1 MVSEKILIK
10 NGLVVDPSQNLEGRY
25 DLLISGGVIEKIAPR
40 IPEGENTEVIDATGC
55 VVSPAFVDPH
65 AHLRDPG
72 FTHKEDIESGSKAAV
87 FGGFTTVVS
96 MPNTDP
102 ETDNPAI
109 VAYQKLKAE
118 KVGLIRLYPAGAITK
133 GRKGKE
139 LTEFGALKEA
149 GVIALT
155 DDGTTPTDEA
165 LLRTAYEWAADLDLL
180 VMDHAEIPALSRGH
194 INEGKISALLGI
206 AGRSRSAEAIAV
218 ARDGYLAQITGARVQ
233 IQHITAKETVELL
246 KLFKDKGV
254 KITGEVNPNHLLLTE
269 DAVLEYGS
277 LVKVNPPLRTEED
290 RKALIQALAEGI
302 IDCIGTDHAP
312 HADWEKAKPLDQ
324 APPGMLGFQIALPA
338 LIKLL
343 DEGYINLKRLVEV
356 LSTKPAEILKLNG
369 LGTLKE
375 GTPADV
381 VIFDPNLEWEFSKEI
396 NPSKS
401 NNSPFIGK
409 TLKGKVIY
417 TLKEGRIVYRFSP

>member
-1 MVSEKILIK
+1 MVSKKLLIK
-10 NGLVVDPSQNLEGRY
+10 NGWVVDPSQNVEGEF
-25 DLLISGGVIEKIAPR
+25 DLLISNGVVEKIEKN
-40 IPEGENTEVIDATGC
+40 IPAGEGIEVIDAKGY
-55 VVSPAFVDPH
+55 VVAPAFVDPH

-72 FTHKEDIESGSKAAV
+72 FTHKEDIESGSRAAV
-87 FGGFTTVVS
+87 FGGFTAVVS
-96 MPNTDP
+96 MPNTNP
-102 ETDNPAI
+102 ETDNPAM
-109 VAYQKLKAE
+109 VEYQRLKAE
-118 KVGLIRLYPAGAITK
+118 RVGLIRLHPAGAITK
-133 GRKGKE
+133 GRKGME

-149 GVIALT
+149 GAIALT

-165 LLRTAYEWAADLDLL
+165 LLRTAYEWAADLDLI

-218 ARDGYLAQITGARVQ
+218 ARDGYLAQITGARVH

-254 KITGEVNPNHLLLTE
+254 RITGEVNPNHLLLTE
-269 DAVLEYGS
+269 EAVLEYGS
-277 LVKVNPPLRTEED
+277 LAKVNPPLRTEGD
-290 RKALIQALAEGI
+290 RRALIEALAEGV

-324 APPGMLGFQIALPA
+324 APPGMLGFQVALPA
-338 LIKLL
+338 LVRLL
-343 DEGYINLKRLVEV
+343 DEGFINLRRLVEV
-356 LSTKPAEILKLNG
+356 LSTKPARILGLDG
-369 LGTLKE
+369 LGTLRV

-381 VIFDPNLEWEFSKEI
+381 VIFDTNLEWEFSKEI

-409 TLKGKVIY
+409 VLKGKVLY
-417 TLKEGRIVYRFSP
+417 TLKGGEVVYRYR